1 MNPTIKANKA
11 QVRAI
16 LDATFPE
23 YRGRKFKVEF
33 TETVTFSD
41 TNWGGG
47 TKNTYVAISTYG
59 RGVAR
64 LNVPAPWLSTVEGKT
79 MELPREVLVVK
90 HTIFCGKDLGIT
102 IYAHPG
108 HLPKWLSAGEQY
120 TYDPKDYA
128 NLAEYLI
135 SGCVK

>member
-1 MNPTIKANKA
+1 MNPTIKANKS

-47 TKNTYVAISTYG
+47 TKNTYVAVATDG
-59 RGVAR
+59 RTAR
-64 LNVPAPWLSTVEGKT
+64 LNVPAPWFNAVEGARMT
-79 MELPREVLVVK
+79 MSLNVLIVK

-102 IYAHPG
+102 IYAHPA
-108 HLPKWLSAGEQY
+108 HMPKWIPE
-120 TYDPKDYA
+120 
-128 NLAEYLI
+128 E
-135 SGCVK
+135 V